1 MWYLKNIRPI
11 CSIAGKKKLF
21 FLPLN
26 ELTVPR
32 VFRPYQFCLVILT
45 PFNLHSHA
53 VKKTTTLQRSP
64 TLFRKMLV
72 SKKHVLTTSSPIF
85 YWDKKKKKNI
95 TKVKPSNASDS
106 RHWLEV
112 LFKKKTAILQVPVY
126 LEKSICCSVGLHV
139 FICFYNSNE
148 NYGLWNIFLLI
159 TDCFLPNQSRHCISS
174 YEKIYILHVNGTT
187 KVIGLWSAK
196 NDYLQTMLSEYM
208 STFRVWEL
216 ILLLLFSPLFDVF
229 RMGSY

>member
-112 LFKKKTAILQVPVY
+112 LFKKKKQRFCRCQRTS
-126 LEKSICCSVGLHV
+126 KSRSVARLA
-139 FICFYNSNE
+139 FM
-148 NYGLWNIFLLI
+148 FLYAFTI
-159 TDCFLPNQSRHCISS
+159 AMRTMVC
-174 YEKIYILHVNGTT
+174 EIYSCL
-187 KVIGLWSAK
+187 
-196 NDYLQTMLSEYM
+196 
-208 STFRVWEL
+208 
-216 ILLLLFSPLFDVF
+216 
-229 RMGSY
+229 